1 MHELEAFGGH
11 RGLQGSKAG
20 DIAAR
25 MIEALHEADFDRI
38 RSERKDDRNRLRRRL
53 GGNRRLSRVRY
64 GDDVDLAPHQI
75 GGQGLHIFHA
85 ACRETVFNGNVAA
98 FGVAGFS

>member
-1 MHELEAFGGH
+1 ME
-11 RGLQGSKAG
+11 GSKAG

-53 GGNRRLSRVRY
+53 GGNRRLSRRFAAGRVEDVQTLAADLVRRQ
-64 GDDVDLAPHQI
+64 V
-75 GGQGLHIFHA
+75 
-85 ACRETVFNGNVAA
+85 NVIALP
-98 FGVAGFS
+98 